1 MFVRGDEIISPFV
14 FFYRSTVMQKL
25 TILGA
30 TGSIGAS
37 TLKVVEQNPDKFS
50 VVALAADSNVEKMQ
64 QLCQKWQPQYA
75 VMANKDAA
83 LCLERVLASLCPKT
97 KVLGGKEALC
107 YVASLGHVDSVMA
120 AIVGAAGLLPTMAA
134 VKAGKRILL
143 ANKEALVMS
152 GQLFIDEVEKS
163 GAQLLPVDSEHNAIF
178 QCLPQ
183 AVQTKLGR
191 CDLAEHGISHILLT
205 GSGGPFRY
213 SDIAQ
218 LETVTPEQAI
228 AHPNWSMGPKI
239 SVDSATM
246 MNKGLEYIEAKW
258 LFNTNKEQLK
268 VIIHPQSVIHS
279 MVQYR
284 DGSVLA
290 QMGEPDM
297 ATPIALTLS
306 YPERVAAGVQPL
318 DFTQVGELTFLQPD
332 FNRYPCLELAIEACY
347 LGQTATTALNAAN
360 EISVAAFLE
369 RKIRFTD
376 IARVNSSV
384 LNQVCKQALASR
396 LDSLESL
403 LELDKM
409 AGILANQ
416 VIRERT
422 Q

>member
-1 MFVRGDEIISPFV
+1 
-14 FFYRSTVMQKL
+14 MQKL

-37 TLKVVEQNPDKFS
+37 TLKVVEQNPELFS
-50 VVALAADSNVEKMQ
+50 VVALAAGTNVEKMVA
-64 QLCQKWQPQYA
+64 LCRQWQPKFA
-75 VMANKDAA
+75 VMADKAA
-83 LCLERVLASLCPKT
+83 AVALQSEIYTISPNT
-97 KVLGGKEALC
+97 EVLGGVDALC
-107 YVASLGHVDSVMA
+107 HVASLEEVDSVMA

-134 VKAGKRILL
+134 VKAGKRVLL

-152 GQLFIDEVEKS
+152 GQLFIDAVEQY
-163 GAQLLPVDSEHNAIF
+163 GAELLPVDSEHNAIF

-183 AVQTKLGR
+183 QVQTNLGR
-191 CDLAEHGISHILLT
+191 CNLDEHGISSILLT

-213 SDIAQ
+213 ADIAD
-218 LETVTPEQAI
+218 LDSVTPAQAI

-258 LFNTNKEQLK
+258 LFNAARDQLK

-297 ATPIALTLS
+297 ATPIALTMS
-306 YPERVAAGVQPL
+306 YPSRVDAGVKPL

-332 FNRYPCLELAIEACY
+332 FARYPCLKLAIDACY
-347 LGQTATTALNAAN
+347 EGQHATTALNAAN
-360 EISVAAFLE
+360 EVAVDTFLNN
-369 RKIRFTD
+369 RLGFTD
-376 IARVNSSV
+376 IARINELV
-384 LNQVCKQALASR
+384 LHKITASCKPENAN
-396 LDSLESL
+396 SLESL
-403 LELDKM
+403 LELDRM
-409 AGILANQ
+409 SRTIALEI
-416 VIRERT
+416 IRERS
-422 Q
+422 

>member
-1 MFVRGDEIISPFV
+1 
-14 FFYRSTVMQKL
+14 MQKL

-37 TLKVVEQNPDKFS
+37 TLKVVEQNPELFS
-50 VVALAADSNVEKMQ
+50 VVALAASTNVEKMVA
-64 QLCQKWQPQYA
+64 LCRQWQPKYA
-75 VMANKDAA
+75 VMADKAA
-83 LCLERVLASLCPKT
+83 AVALQSEINVISPNT
-97 KVLGGKEALC
+97 EVLGGVDALC
-107 YVASLGHVDSVMA
+107 HVASLEEVDSVMA

-134 VKAGKRILL
+134 VKAGKRVLL

-152 GQLFIDEVEKS
+152 GQLFIDAVNKH
-163 GAQLLPVDSEHNAIF
+163 GAELLPVDSEHNAIF

-183 AVQTKLGR
+183 QVQTSLGR
-191 CDLAEHGISHILLT
+191 CNLDEHGINHILLT

-213 SDIAQ
+213 TDIAE
-218 LETVTPEQAI
+218 LANVTPTQAI

-258 LFNTNKEQLK
+258 LFNASREQLK

-297 ATPIALTLS
+297 ATPIALTMS
-306 YPERVAAGVQPL
+306 YPSRVDAGVKPL

-332 FNRYPCLELAIEACY
+332 FSRYPCLKLAIDACY
-347 LGQTATTALNAAN
+347 EGQHATTTLNAAN
-360 EISVAAFLE
+360 EVAVDAFLNN
-369 RKIRFTD
+369 RLGFTD
-376 IARVNSSV
+376 IARINASV
-384 LNQVCKQALASR
+384 LNKISASCNAE
-396 LDSLESL
+396 DVNSLESL
-403 LELDKM
+403 LELDRM
-409 AGILANQ
+409 ARTIALEF
-416 VIRERT
+416 IRERG
-422 Q
+422 